1 MSMPEMW
8 LSKYALTGG
17 VKAMSVSKIEAGYAW
32 PSGPGFLAWDAFLVG
47 KDAHYSKQEAVAAAE
62 IMRNKKIASL
72 EKQLAKL
79 KAMKFE

>member
-8 LSKYALTGG
+8 LSKYALADGLKLVAMRKVDDKYAFPAEGPFVWTCFRVGAEAHHS
-17 VKAMSVSKIEAGYAW
+17 KANAI
-32 PSGPGFLAWDAFLVG
+32 
-47 KDAHYSKQEAVAAAE
+47 AAAE
-62 IMRNKKIASL
+62 AMRVKKIASL